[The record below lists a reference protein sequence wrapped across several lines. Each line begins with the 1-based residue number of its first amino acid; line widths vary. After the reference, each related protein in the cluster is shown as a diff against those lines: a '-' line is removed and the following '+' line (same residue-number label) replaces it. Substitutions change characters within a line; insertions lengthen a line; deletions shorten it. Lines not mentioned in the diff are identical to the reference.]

1 MFTGMT
7 RGLGWRQRVM
17 LLVGVAV
24 LLLAACGPAAQ
35 EATPT
40 RSVAPTAAPT
50 SAPPTTA
57 APSGTAP
64 TATPAA
70 KPTVAPAATA
80 KYGGTLRVYNRD
92 SPLDWDFHKQITG
105 SRHLRNIH
113 HSVFS
118 GVAGEGVREPCVK
131 ERVLDLAQS
140 WRWVD
145 DTTFEVKLIPGAKFH
160 NKPPVNGREVTAED
174 VVWSWKRIFAVN
186 PRMEK
191 VSAFNKDIVAVDRYT
206 VRFLQTQPTPALPDM
221 LGIQTTSSVVAKEA
235 GDFSKDKQWGD
246 WSFPDKSYVGS
257 GPFMLKDVV
266 SGVKVVTVKHPDYF
280 KKGLPY
286 VDQLEFITVPDQS
299 TRLASVIAGK
309 LDLWFAETAVATA
322 LTAQKVAPNLTVQ
335 GCPVWEPLVVFFN
348 EDEAPFN
355 DVRVRRAALMS
366 MDQASLIKTAFLG
379 QANPSG
385 IAPPLSTWYM
395 GPKDFPPELGKY
407 LTFNPAES
415 KKLLAEAGHPSGVK
429 TVFNYFP
436 GYGSPYNE
444 AAEALV
450 AMLRQA
456 GIEADLKGW
465 ERGVYNNM
473 KADGKYQGLFATK
486 TSGIENPLEYLL
498 QFHSRVPVAQNTG
511 HTKDPEMDKLVDAF
525 ATTLD
530 ENKMKDLAKQIQYR
544 MLDQAHVLQPPGHFD
559 YSIAQPYVK
568 GFVKGGREQNSRF
581 WAEKVWLDK

>member
-1 MFTGMT
+1 MLAGTSVS
-7 RGLGWRQRVM
+7 RHKLW
-17 LLVGVAV
+17 LLVGAAI

-40 RSVAPTAAPT
+40 A
-50 SAPPTTA
+50 SAPRATA
-57 APSGTAP
+57 TPGGVAPSGTAAP
-64 TATPAA
+64 TNTPAA
-70 KPTVAPAATA
+70 KPTAMPVATA

-92 SPLDWDFHKQITG
+92 NVLDWDFHKQITG

-113 HSVFS
+113 HSIFS
-118 GVAGEGVREPCVK
+118 GVAGEAAIAPCVK
-131 ERVLDLAQS
+131 EKVLDLGES
-140 WRWVD
+140 WKWVD
-145 DTTFEVKLIPGAKFH
+145 DKTFEVKLRQGVKFQ
-160 NKPPVNGREVTAED
+160 NKPPVNGRELTAED

-191 VSAFNKDIVAVDRYT
+191 VSAFNKDIVAVDKYT

-221 LGIQTTSSVVAKEA
+221 LGIQTTSSVVAKES

-246 WSFPDKSYVGS
+246 WTVPDKTYVGS
-257 GPFMLKDVV
+257 GPFMLKEVV

-286 VDQLEFITVPDQS
+286 VDQMEFITVPDQS
-299 TRLASVIAGK
+299 TRLAAVIAGK

-322 LTAQKVAPNLTVQ
+322 LTAQKVAPNLAVQ
-335 GCPVWEPLVVFFN
+335 GCPMWEPLVVFFN
-348 EDEAPFN
+348 EDEKPFN
-355 DVRVRRAALMS
+355 DVRVRRAALMA
-366 MDQASLIKTAFLG
+366 MDQESMIKTAFLG

-385 IAPPLSTWYM
+385 IAPPLSPWYLAA
-395 GPKDFPPELGKY
+395 KDFPQEIGKY
-407 LTFNPAES
+407 LTYNPAEA
-415 KKLLAEAGHPSGVK
+415 KKLVADAGYPSGVK
-429 TVFNYFP
+429 VTLNYFP

-444 AAEALV
+444 GTEAL
-450 AMLRQA
+450 ASMLAKA
-456 GIEADLKGW
+456 GFDVDLKGW

-486 TSGIENPLEYLL
+486 TSGIENPLEYFL
-498 QFHSRVPVAQNTG
+498 QFRSTVPVAQNTG

-525 ATTLD
+525 SNTLD

-568 GFVKGGREQNSRF
+568 GFVKGGRDQNSRF
-581 WAEKVWLDK
+581 WSENVWLDK